1 MNIITLMNAAKIF
14 NQFAQTK
21 IPSKLAYKIMKFC
34 KSVAVEEEFYNT
46 KRSEIIDMYAVKDEN
61 GQIAVTDDGMINI
74 VPDKV
79 DEANAALKEL
89 NGIEVEVPN
98 VKFALDELEGLE
110 LSVADMF
117 ALDAFIEE

>member
-1 MNIITLMNAAKIF
+1 MNIITLINTARIF

-21 IPSKLAYKIMKFC
+21 ISSKLAYKIMKFC

-61 GQIAVTDDGMINI
+61 SQVVVSDDGMIKI
-74 VPDKV
+74 VPDKIS
-79 DEANAALKEL
+79 EANVAMQEL
-89 NGIEVEVPN
+89 NGIEVEAPSVR
-98 VKFALDELEGLE
+98 FTLDELEGLE

>member
-1 MNIITLMNAAKIF
+1 MNIITLINTARIF

-21 IPSKLAYKIMKFC
+21 ISSKLAYKIMKFC

-61 GQIAVTDDGMINI
+61 GQVVVSDDGMIKI
-74 VPDKV
+74 VPGKIS
-79 DEANAALKEL
+79 EANVAMQEL
-89 NGIEVEVPN
+89 NGIEVEAPSVR
-98 VKFALDELEGLE
+98 FTLDELEGLE